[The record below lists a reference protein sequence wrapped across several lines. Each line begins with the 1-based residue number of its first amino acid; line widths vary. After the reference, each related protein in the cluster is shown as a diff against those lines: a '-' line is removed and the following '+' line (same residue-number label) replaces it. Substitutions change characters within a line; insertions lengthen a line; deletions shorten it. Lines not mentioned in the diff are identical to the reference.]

1 MAQPLV
7 SDELWSVIE
16 PLIPKREPTSEGG
29 RPPLED
35 RQTLTGI
42 LFVLKSGIPWEML
55 PQEMGCGCGMTCWR
69 RLRDWQAAG
78 VWERLHR
85 ELLNRLREADQIDW
99 SRSTVD
105 SASVRA
111 VGGGEKTG
119 PNPTDRR
126 KPGSKHHVLTDGHGI
141 PLNATLT
148 GANRHD
154 VTQLLPLIDGAPPVA
169 GKPGHPQQH
178 PQSIYADRAYDSE
191 PHRRELR
198 QRGIKPHLAQRH
210 TDHGSGL
217 GIYRWV
223 AERTLSWLHQFRR
236 LRVRFDRRDDI
247 HEAFLTLAES
257 LICFRILDTGFC

>member
-16 PLIPKREPTSEGG
+16 PLLPERELHPQGG
-29 RPPLED
+29 RPPIDD
-35 RQTLTGI
+35 RRALTGI

-55 PQEMGCGCGMTCWR
+55 PQEMGCGSGMTCWR

-85 ELLNRLREADQIDW
+85 EMLNRLREADQIDW
-99 SRSTVD
+99 SRATAD

-126 KPGSKHHVLTDGHGI
+126 KPGSKHHVLTDAGGI
-141 PLNATLT
+141 PLNVILT

-154 VTQLLPLIDGAPPVA
+154 VTQLLPLVDGVPPVA
-169 GKPGHPQQH
+169 GKPGHPQQR
-178 PQSIYADRAYDSE
+178 PKSIYADRAYDSE
-191 PHRRELR
+191 PHRKELR
-198 QRGIKPHLAQRH
+198 KRGVQPHLARRN
-210 TDHGSGL
+210 TEHGSGL
-217 GIYRWV
+217 GVYRWV
-223 AERTLSWLHQFRR
+223 SERTLSWLHQFRR
-236 LRVRFDRRDDI
+236 LRVRFERRGDI

-257 LICFRILDTGFC
+257 LICFRLLPEGFC